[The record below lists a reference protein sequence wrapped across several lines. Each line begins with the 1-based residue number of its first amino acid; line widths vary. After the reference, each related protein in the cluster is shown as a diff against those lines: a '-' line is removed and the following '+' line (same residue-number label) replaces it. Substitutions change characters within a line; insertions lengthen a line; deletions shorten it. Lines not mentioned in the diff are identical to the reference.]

1 MKIKWNLKLFYIS
14 MQDPFIERDYR
25 IAAAAVK
32 KFRKKYLPKVSLL
45 LNSKTKLKAALS
57 DYEKVWEYLA
67 SAKPL
72 MYFYYLNAVNS
83 SNLKIQ
89 AKLNDYL
96 NKYTELQNSLLFFTN
111 LLKRFDFKEQPK
123 LLRDL
128 NFLKYNYFLKI
139 NFKEGRYILEDS
151 AEEVLNLKYLPSHF
165 LWVQMNE
172 RNLNKETIKLG
183 NKAMPFNE
191 AVNVEKNLP
200 LKRRRRLHQIL
211 NDKFLSLAEIS
222 ETELNAVLLNKKI
235 DDRLRGFAKPYDS
248 RLLSDQMEEKT
259 VLSLEKAVA
268 DKYKISHNFYSLKR
282 KILQLSKLR
291 YEDRAVPILKHKKIL
306 KFSQAVDVLSDFYK
320 TLDENYLKIFKGF
333 LRNGQIDVYPRSGKR
348 GGAFCSWTFSNPT
361 FILLNQVDDYNS
373 LFTFAHEM
381 GHALHA
387 EFSRNQIVFYQD
399 PVISTAETA
408 STLFENLLYD
418 YLLERTDNKAEKIEI
433 LHNRLNSSIAT
444 VFRQMSFFEFEK
456 DLHNIFRSKGF
467 LAKEE
472 IAELFLKHLQSYLG
486 SAFQL
491 SVKDGYSFVY
501 ISHFRNFFY
510 VYNYVFGHLISRL
523 MAERLKQDKK
533 FINKINKFLL
543 AGGSDS
549 PKNIFKSIGIDINS
563 PVLWQESL
571 SYIEKDLKL
580 LKKLFNE

>member
-1 MKIKWNLKLFYIS
+1 M
-14 MQDPFIERDYR
+14 
-25 IAAAAVK
+25 
-32 KFRKKYLPKVSLL
+32 
-45 LNSKTKLKAALS
+45 
-57 DYEKVWEYLA
+57 
-67 SAKPL
+67 
-72 MYFYYLNAVNS
+72 
-83 SNLKIQ
+83 
-89 AKLNDYL
+89 
-96 NKYTELQNSLLFFTN
+96 
-111 LLKRFDFKEQPK
+111 
-123 LLRDL
+123 
-128 NFLKYNYFLKI
+128 
-139 NFKEGRYILEDS
+139 
-151 AEEVLNLKYLPSHF
+151 
-165 LWVQMNE
+165 
-172 RNLNKETIKLG
+172 
-183 NKAMPFNE
+183 
-191 AVNVEKNLP
+191 
-200 LKRRRRLHQIL
+200 
-211 NDKFLSLAEIS
+211 
-222 ETELNAVLLNKKI
+222 
-235 DDRLRGFAKPYDS
+235 
-248 RLLSDQMEEKT
+248 
-259 VLSLEKAVA
+259 
-268 DKYKISHNFYSLKR
+268 
-282 KILQLSKLR
+282 
-291 YEDRAVPILKHKKIL
+291 
-306 KFSQAVDVLSDFYK
+306 
-320 TLDENYLKIFKGF
+320 
-333 LRNGQIDVYPRSGKR
+333 
-348 GGAFCSWTFSNPT
+348 
-361 FILLNQVDDYNS
+361 
-373 LFTFAHEM
+373 
-381 GHALHA
+381 
-387 EFSRNQIVFYQD
+387 
-399 PVISTAETA
+399 
-408 STLFENLLYD
+408 YD